1 MRLVLWCDGSA
12 IVISAGATMMHCV
25 SEGGLE
31 MLLRQQDFATSCQTG
46 GKIERERGCGQSES
60 VRLKRSHL
68 DENWGIFAFNI
79 SRATTLISINQMGQ
93 SRT

>member
-1 MRLVLWCDGSA
+1 
-12 IVISAGATMMHCV
+12 
-25 SEGGLE
+25 
-31 MLLRQQDFATSCQTG
+31 MLLRQQDFATPCQTG
-46 GKIERERGCGQSES
+46 GKIHRGGCGQSES
-60 VRLKRSHL
+60 VSLKRSHL